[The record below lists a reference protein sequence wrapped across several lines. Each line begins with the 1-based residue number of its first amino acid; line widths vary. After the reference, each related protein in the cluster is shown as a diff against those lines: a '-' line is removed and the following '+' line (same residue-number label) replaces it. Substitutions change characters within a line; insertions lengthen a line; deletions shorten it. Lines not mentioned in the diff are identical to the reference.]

1 MLHLNVVKVIFY
13 DLSTIGSFTLIKVF
27 KHRIMKN
34 ISKIT
39 FVFAFLASTIFILS
53 YCRQD
58 DQILGGDDTT
68 VGGNVLLS
76 QKVTAPPAIDGTVDA
91 IWENSTKLEFEAVVP
106 DPSGDLFRSYV
117 GNVISSIT
125 LRSAYD
131 AENIYFLAEWT
142 DPTESLVREPWY
154 FDPVAKKWAHE
165 SGAPAFSATGSITR
179 PAFYEDKIAMLW
191 NIDNSVSGWN
201 NGTCFKSCHTGMGQ
215 ADGYARHRT
224 NSPFERIDMWHW
236 KAVRGGQNFGQF
248 DDQYQDN
255 TYPNGRKSDAGTG
268 GYSNNTQKLVVSG
281 SMPEVTVD
289 VPKYVIPNRTRY
301 NWILGSEISDG
312 TAKKVTAVDEN
323 GILTLDDGTTI
334 DPNTDVAYQRDG
346 TGVGAKAIPYI
357 YMSAF
362 EGSRGD
368 ITCKAVHN
376 GTGWILEYKR
386 ALKTADSEKKD
397 IDFSSLEDQNFGFA
411 IFENAQIAH
420 AIKANLLLKFQK

>member
-1 MLHLNVVKVIFY
+1 
-13 DLSTIGSFTLIKVF
+13 
-27 KHRIMKN
+27 MKN

-39 FVFAFLASTIFILS
+39 LVFAFLAGTIFILS
-53 YCRQD
+53 YCKQD

-68 VGGNVLLS
+68 ISESTLLS
-76 QKVTAPPAIDGTVDA
+76 QKVTAAPTIDGTVDA
-91 IWENSTKLEFEAVVP
+91 LWENSTKLQFEAVVP

-131 AENIYFLAEWT
+131 ADNIYFLAEWT

-154 FDPVAKKWAHE
+154 FDPATKKWAHE
-165 SGAPAFSATGSITR
+165 SGSPTFAADGKIAR

-191 NIDNSVSGWN
+191 NIDKSVSGWDG
-201 NGTCFKSCHTGMGQ
+201 GTCFKSCHTGMSQ

-224 NSPFERIDMWHW
+224 NGPSERIDMWHW
-236 KAVRGGQNFGQF
+236 KSVRGGQNFGQF

-255 TYPNGRKSDAGTG
+255 TYPNGRKSDAGAG
-268 GYSNNTQKLVVSG
+268 GYKDNTQKLTVTGSSPAVEVS
-281 SMPEVTVD
+281 
-289 VPKYVIPNRTRY
+289 VPKYMIPGRTKY

-312 TAKKVTAVDEN
+312 TAKVVTAVDEN
-323 GILTLDDGTTI
+323 GILTLNDGTTI
-334 DPNTDVAYQRDG
+334 DPNADVEYQRAG
-346 TGVGAKAIPYI
+346 LGVGSKVIPYI

-368 ITCKAVHN
+368 ITCKAIYN
-376 GTGWILEYKR
+376 GTGWVLEYKR
-386 ALKTADSEKKD
+386 ALKTADAERKD
-397 IDFSSLEDQNFGFA
+397 IDFSSLEDQYFGFA

-420 AIKANLLLKFQK
+420 AIKANLQLQFQK